1 MRLNTLKPGH
11 GSKHPRLRVGRGA
24 SAGQGKTC
32 GRGVK
37 GQRARKGGYHKV
49 GFEGGQTPLDRR
61 LPKFGFRSDMA
72 VTRAEVRLHELDKV
86 EGGVVDLESLKK
98 AGVIPVFAERAKV
111 VLSGEI
117 KKAVTLK
124 GIGAT
129 KGARAAIEAAGG
141 TIEAPEVK
149 AEDLPKA
156 RDPVKRA
163 AAEAKIKAK
172 AEADEKAKV
181 DAKAA
186 KEDAKAGKA
195 SAKAAKAAKDEAE
208 PKKGKAEPKGEA

>member
-11 GSKHPRLRVGRGA
+11 GSKRPRLRVGRGA

-72 VTRAEVRLHELDKV
+72 MTRAEVRLDELAKV

-111 VLSGEI
+111 ILSGEL

-141 TIEAPEVK
+141 TIEAPVVD
-149 AEDLPKA
+149 AADVPKP

-163 AAEAKIKAK
+163 AAEAKMKAK
-172 AEADEKAKV
+172 AEADEKAKAEAKASKS

-186 KEDAKAGKA
+186 KAQ
-195 SAKAAKAAKDEAE
+195 SKAAKAESDGE
-208 PKKGKAEPKGEA
+208 PKGKA